1 MGCPVA
7 LNTVISFKS
16 RAEMSAV
23 SRKYIRNQIALACMT
38 LVTAFFVVLIDVLFD
53 LFQNRKPIHTFLANH
68 FWLATL
74 IAFLFLCAVDR
85 TAFIQ
90 REFWAVGRAYWIARG
105 YEKGEGNIKRGV
117 EAGSARMV
125 CKGIEQIEALEPYF
139 SEMPEFREMLT
150 KGRSWL
156 RSQHRPDQ

>member
-1 MGCPVA
+1 MT
-7 LNTVISFKS
+7 LNTVILFKS

-38 LVTAFFVVLIDVLFD
+38 VVMAFSVVLIDVLFD
-53 LFQNRKPIHTFLANH
+53 LFQNRKPIHTFLADH

-74 IAFLFLCAVDR
+74 IAFLLLCAVDR

-117 EAGSARMV
+117 EAGSVKMV
-125 CKGIEQIEALEPYF
+125 SKGIKQLATFEPNF
-139 SEMPEFREMLT
+139 SDMPDYQEILAT
-150 KGRSWL
+150 GRSWL
-156 RSQHRPDQ
+156 RSHDGSDQ